1 MAEIIPAILP
11 QDFYE
16 IKDRVNSVFRV
27 TPNIQIDICDGVYV
41 ANKTWPFIISDDK
54 YFDDLMEERIG
65 MPQWQDTNYEL
76 DLMVNNPEKR
86 FEEFVKLGPSRVILH
101 LKSFKNQENAE
112 KFFKNLDPFYKN
124 NIEIGLA
131 ISPTED
137 LENVK
142 PIIEDIHFIQ
152 VMGIEN
158 IGFQGEP
165 FSKDVFEKIKEIKKL
180 YGELKVSVDGGVN
193 LKNKDA
199 LIEAGA
205 DRLVSGSAIWQSPD
219 PLATIEQFKN

>member
-180 YGELKVSVDGGVN
+180 YPEIKVSVDGGVN

>member
-124 NIEIGLA
+124 NIEIGL
-131 ISPTED
+131 S
-137 LENVK
+137 L
-142 PIIEDIHFIQ
+142 IHI
-152 VMGIEN
+152 
-158 IGFQGEP
+158 
-165 FSKDVFEKIKEIKKL
+165 
-180 YGELKVSVDGGVN
+180 
-193 LKNKDA
+193 
-199 LIEAGA
+199 
-205 DRLVSGSAIWQSPD
+205 
-219 PLATIEQFKN
+219 